1 MTLRLKAFLL
11 IVLVLSALAA
21 VLYKGADTVLS
32 SSFSRLEQKEAQES
46 LLRVKNIIQGD
57 LVVLG
62 SQVGDWA
69 SWDDAYDFVANG
81 NQQFINKNILT
92 ASFVEIKTN
101 LILFV
106 NNSGS
111 IVYEGWFDRKTNQI
125 SGGKVSMHRHLG
137 PESRLLNLS
146 YPSSSVTGIINLPE
160 GPFMVAARPIVT
172 TKRDAPIRGTLIM
185 GRFIDSLEIDR
196 LAKDARL
203 LFNVYRVGDPYLTP
217 ELAAVQSDLA
227 VKGAPLVKIT
237 GEHDLAVYDYLND
250 LYGKP
255 SFIVKVIVPRQ
266 VMAEGEKA
274 VGSYKLVIG
283 VAVTV
288 SVLLLGLLMSL
299 FCFSRV
305 LTLEKKSVLAWN
317 RGELGDDLHL
327 SSDDECGRIAATI
340 NEMLKSLRLFHQEAG
355 NQDKELYRRFFED
368 APGGFYVIDADG
380 MLVKCNAA
388 FARALGFDTVD
399 AAISAKNIQ
408 LSPDDADRRS
418 SLFAS
423 LSPGKQLVGKE
434 VDFSC
439 RFDKRLPTVQNLAGI
454 FTPDGRLLQIEGSL
468 LSSGDPVD
476 PPREEVAEVAA
487 AEDPDS
493 PDLNDSENEVP
504 VEPEEIT
511 ESEETAESPDNLKP

>member
-1 MTLRLKAFLL
+1 MKAFLL
-11 IVLVLSALAA
+11 IMLVLFALAA
-21 VLYKGADTVLS
+21 VLYKASDVVLTN
-32 SSFSRLEQKEAQES
+32 SFKRLEQKEVQES
-46 LLRVKNIIQGD
+46 LLRVKNIVQGD

-101 LILFV
+101 LIMFV
-106 NNSGS
+106 NNSGN

-185 GRFIDSLEIDR
+185 GRFIDNLELDR
-196 LAKDARL
+196 LSKDARL

-217 ELAAVQSDLA
+217 ELAAVQSELA
-227 VKGAPLVKIT
+227 GKSAPLVKVT
-237 GEHDLAVYDYLND
+237 GEHDLAIYDYLND

-255 SFIVKVIVPRQ
+255 TLIVKVVVPRH

-283 VAVTV
+283 IAVAV
-288 SVLLLGLLMSL
+288 SILLLGLLMSL

-305 LTLEKKSVLAWN
+305 QALEKKSVLAWN
-317 RGELGDDLHL
+317 RGELGDDLHF
-327 SSDDECGRIAATI
+327 SADDECGRIAATI

-368 APGGFYVIDADG
+368 APGGFYVTDAEG

-388 FARALGFDTVD
+388 FAHALGFDTVD
-399 AAISAKNIQ
+399 AATSAKNIQ
-408 LSPDDADRRS
+408 LFPDDADRRS

-434 VDFSC
+434 VAFSC

-454 FTPDGRLLQIEGSL
+454 FNPEGGL
-468 LSSGDPVD
+468 IQVEGCLISSSDPVD
-476 PPREEVAEVAA
+476 PPREEVEEARAVESS
-487 AEDPDS
+487 DPADQK
-493 PDLNDSENEVP
+493 DSENEVS
-504 VEPEEIT
+504 VEPEVT
-511 ESEETAESPDNLKP
+511 EPESVAESPDNPKL